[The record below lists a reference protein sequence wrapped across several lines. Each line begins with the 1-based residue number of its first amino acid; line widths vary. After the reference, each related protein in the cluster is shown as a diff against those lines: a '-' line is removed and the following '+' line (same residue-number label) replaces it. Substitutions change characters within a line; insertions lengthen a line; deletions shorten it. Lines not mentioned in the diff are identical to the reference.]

1 MKSIQIALS
10 LGLLCVSF
18 ALGAN
23 KTKSGSFKFEND
35 TFIADY
41 IDIDATEQLFF
52 TLFESRSKP
61 DTDPLII
68 WLQG

>member
-1 MKSIQIALS
+1 MKSVKIALS
-10 LGLLCVSF
+10 LVSLSLGLSK
-18 ALGAN
+18 GAN
-23 KTKSGSFKFEND
+23 KTKTGSFKFEND

-41 IDIDATEQLFF
+41 IDVDATEQFFF